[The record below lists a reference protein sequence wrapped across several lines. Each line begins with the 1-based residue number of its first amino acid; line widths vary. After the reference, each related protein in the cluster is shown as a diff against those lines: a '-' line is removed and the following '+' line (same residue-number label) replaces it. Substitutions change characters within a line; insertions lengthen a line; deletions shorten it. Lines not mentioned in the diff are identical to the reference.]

1 MGRGVRTVGNA
12 AREAIRAAEDAK
24 QKGNGEMELLIGL
37 VVMAIVWVIVIYGSE
52 LVNRNVQ

>member
-1 MGRGVRTVGNA
+1 
-12 AREAIRAAEDAK
+12 
-24 QKGNGEMELLIGL
+24 MELLIGF

>member
-1 MGRGVRTVGNA
+1 
-12 AREAIRAAEDAK
+12 
-24 QKGNGEMELLIGL
+24 MELLIGL